1 MTGNSYNSSLQKP
14 LAFIRAQFFDKEFFS
29 ILKLYNGL
37 LPFWYIAVP
46 PAKRMHVFMQC
57 SAGLYV
63 EVSARHVAGAED
75 MDSSYNAFVVGV
87 IV

>member
-1 MTGNSYNSSLQKP
+1 
-14 LAFIRAQFFDKEFFS
+14 
-29 ILKLYNGL
+29 
-37 LPFWYIAVP
+37 
-46 PAKRMHVFMQC
+46 MQW
-57 SAGLYV
+57 SAALYV